1 VEILCALLYHL
12 VELVVAV
19 RSVQKFLIPIILG
32 LLATAC
38 VKNVS
43 VREALRPNAPIPT
56 EELVRRI
63 NSYGNVTSL
72 SVQASILVRD
82 YFTGEAT
89 KAREFPEGNAVIVLQ
104 RPEKIRMR
112 VSAPSPLSKSIA
124 DMTSDGQEFRLAV
137 FWPTDKR
144 VFVRG
149 SNLSELHRM
158 AAEEIKSASDP
169 RLRDVGALA
178 NIRPQ
183 HITDAFLIKPINSD
197 GRLQYFRE
205 EVWQVEPDQRPGRKN
220 RLVERPYYVLYV
232 FAHSPVG
239 EAYKVQLLRKF
250 WFDRTQGGTP
260 LVRQQTFENGDGR
273 LASDITYGRMV
284 LPPNSNL
291 PWPETVTIERR
302 SDGYSITLEL
312 ERDAIEINPKLPETA
327 FMLENTEQ
335 LKEVNLDEPIKGRA
349 AQPLNH

>member
-1 VEILCALLYHL
+1 
-12 VELVVAV
+12 VELVIAV
-19 RSVQKFLIPIILG
+19 RLLEKILVLIVLG
-32 LLATAC
+32 LSATAC
-38 VKNVS
+38 VKNVA
-43 VREALRPNAPIPT
+43 VREVLRPGTPIST

-63 NSYGNVTSL
+63 NSYGDVTSF
-72 SVQASILVRD
+72 SAQASILVRD

-112 VSAPSPLSKSIA
+112 VSAPSPLSKPIA
-124 DMTSDGQEFRLAV
+124 DMTSDGQQFRLAV
-137 FWPTDKR
+137 FWPSDKR

-158 AAEEIKSASDP
+158 AAEEIKGASDP

-183 HITDAFLIKPINSD
+183 HITDAFLIKPISSSS
-197 GRLQYFRE
+197 RLEYFRE
-205 EVWQVEPDQRPGRKN
+205 EVWQIEPDQRPEKKN
-220 RLVERPYYVLYV
+220 RLVEHPYYVLYV
-232 FAHSPVG
+232 FAYSDDG
-239 EAYKVQLLRKF
+239 KVHLLRKF
-250 WFDRTQGGTP
+250 WFDRTREGAP

-273 LASDITYGRMV
+273 LASDITYGKMV
-284 LPPNSNL
+284 LAPNTNW

-302 SDGYSITLEL
+302 GDGYSITLEL
-312 ERDAIEINPKLPETA
+312 EKDSIEINPKLPETA
-327 FMLENTEQ
+327 FVLENIEQ

-349 AQPLNH
+349 AQPPNH